1 MQPRRRRPALER
13 FFKQYLRTADETA
26 FLQGVD
32 RLYNVATLERLL
44 ASGGRMT
51 RRAAVLALSHL
62 GSYSSNSALGRALV
76 DVDRGVRTLA
86 DTGIRWLWCR
96 DGNRD
101 DCQALAALIA
111 LNVKQ
116 EYLEAVDLADELIA
130 LTPWYAE
137 CWNQR
142 AIALFCLGRHAESV
156 RDCQQALEIN
166 PYHFGAAAGMGQCYM
181 ELQDHPAA
189 LETFRRALGLFPDLE
204 GVRAQVQYL
213 QRQLKR

>member
-1 MQPRRRRPALER
+1 MKPRRRRPALDR
-13 FFKQYLRTADETA
+13 FFKRYLATADEIA
-26 FLQGVD
+26 FLQSVD
-32 RLYNVATLERLL
+32 RLYNVATLERLS
-44 ASGGRMT
+44 ATGGRMT

-62 GSYSSNSALGRALV
+62 GSYSSNAALGRALV

-96 DGNRD
+96 DGERD

-116 EYLEAVDLADELIA
+116 QYAEAVNLADELIT

-142 AIALFCLGRHAESV
+142 AIALFSLGRHAESI
-156 RDCQQALEIN
+156 RDCQHTLELN
-166 PYHFGAAAGMGQCYM
+166 PYHFGAATGMGQCFL
-181 ELQDHPAA
+181 ELNDRLAA
-189 LETFRRALGLFPDLE
+189 LETFRRALSLFPDLE
-204 GVRAQVQYL
+204 GVRAQVQFL
-213 QRQLKR
+213 QRELKR

>member
-1 MQPRRRRPALER
+1 MKPRRRRPALDR
-13 FFKQYLRTADETA
+13 FFKRYLTTANETA
-26 FLQGVD
+26 FLQSVD

-44 ASGGRMT
+44 ATGGRMT
-51 RRAAVLALSHL
+51 RRASVLALSHL
-62 GSYSSNSALGRALV
+62 GNYLSNAALGRALV

-96 DGNRD
+96 DGGRD

-116 EYLEAVDLADELIA
+116 EFAEAVELADELIV

-142 AIALFCLGRHAESV
+142 AIALFRLGRHAESIL
-156 RDCQQALEIN
+156 DCQHTLELN

-181 ELQDHPAA
+181 EINDRPAA
-189 LETFRRALGLFPDLE
+189 LETFRRASASF
-204 GVRAQVQYL
+204 RI
-213 QRQLKR
+213 